1 MSLFI
6 ASVSATMSVDDLERL
21 FDETFGSTVMVH
33 FGTVKTVNGYRIKSA
48 NVEVLGNTP
57 ELRRF
62 IAEVEQYGS
71 ATFEAEKGNY
81 TVRIKNQTVSNR
93 SSFVKIAPRIV

>member
-6 ASVSATMSVDDLERL
+6 ASVSATLSVDDLERI
-21 FDETFGSTVMVH
+21 FDETFGSTVMVN
-33 FGTVKTVNGYRIKSA
+33 FGTIKTVNGYRTKSA

-62 IAEVEQYGS
+62 ISEAEQYGS
-71 ATFEAEKGNY
+71 ATFQAEKGNY
-81 TVRIKNQTVSNR
+81 TVRINQPRVSTP
-93 SSFVKIAPRIV
+93 SFVKIAPRIV